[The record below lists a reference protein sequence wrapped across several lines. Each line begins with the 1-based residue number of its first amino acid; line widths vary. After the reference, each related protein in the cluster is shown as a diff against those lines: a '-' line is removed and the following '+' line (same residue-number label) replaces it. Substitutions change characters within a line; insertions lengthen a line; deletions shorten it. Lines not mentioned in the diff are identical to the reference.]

1 MSPKKFR
8 TKKRTSGNKAIRQR
22 MKDLKKKQGL
32 YLSNFLI
39 ELSQF
44 KM

>member
-8 TKKRTSGNKAIRQR
+8 TKKRTVGNKTIRQR

-32 YLSNFLI
+32 
-39 ELSQF
+39 
-44 KM
+44 